1 MTDLLQ
7 QAVGD
12 RLTVREALPLLVG
25 GEEVRAAR
33 TFAAIEPST
42 GRRWAEV
49 AQAGDEDVDRAVAA
63 AHAAFRSWRRSS
75 PAERQDVLWRIADRL
90 VETADRWPALLATE
104 NGRPIREAGLIDV
117 PVAAAV
123 YRYFS
128 GLARSLH
135 GDRVMT
141 ESRDA
146 LVYTGREPLGVIA
159 ALIPW
164 NSPLISLAHKLAPA
178 VATGNAV
185 VVKPS
190 EYASVGVVEFVR
202 SIADLLP
209 PGLVNVVTGD
219 GAAAGAALVAHPGVA
234 KISFTGG
241 TATGARVM
249 AAASDQLTP
258 ALMELGGKGALI
270 VCPDADLDTAVTDAM
285 TGVFAA
291 NGEVCFASS
300 RLLVHADV
308 YDDVLARFVSVAERI
323 PVGDALDP
331 ATQVGPLISAAH
343 RDRVHERVRRA
354 EREGAT
360 VRLGGGVPQLGGAL
374 AGASSCSPPCSRTTA
389 AAPRR
394 RARSSSG
401 RSSPWSRGPPRTRW
415 WTAPMRPRTGWPTA
429 SGPPTSRAPTRWPTA
444 WSPGW
449 CGSTRGS
456 TPRSASPRAA
466 SSTAASVARAPP
478 RRCGSTPP
486 PRSSTSASPRSARPC
501 GAAEHPPAAR
511 APHRHRHRVH
521 HRPRSSRWTSS

>member
-374 AGASSCSPPCSRTTA
+374 AGGFFLQPTVLEDH
-389 AAPRR
+389 
-394 RARSSSG
+394 
-401 RSSPWSRGPPRTRW
+401 RG
-415 WTAPMRPRTGWPTA
+415 G
-429 SGPPTSRAPTRWPTA
+429 
-444 WSPGW
+444 
-449 CGSTRGS
+449 
-456 TPRSASPRAA
+456 
-466 SSTAASVARAPP
+466 
-478 RRCGSTPP
+478 
-486 PRSSTSASPRSARPC
+486 TSASCEEFFGPVLTVESWSTEDEVVDRANATAYGLANGVWTTDLARAHALADRLESGMVWVNTWFDTPLGQPQGGVKHSGFGRE
-501 GAAEHPPAAR
+501 GAAETLREYTATKVVNVGLSTQRPPM
-511 APHRHRHRVH
+511 
-521 HRPRSSRWTSS
+521 WGG